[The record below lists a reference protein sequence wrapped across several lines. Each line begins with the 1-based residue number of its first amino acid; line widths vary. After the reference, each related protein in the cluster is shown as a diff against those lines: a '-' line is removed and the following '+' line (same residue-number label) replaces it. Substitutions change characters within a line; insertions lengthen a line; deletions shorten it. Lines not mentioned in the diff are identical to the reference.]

1 MERKQLIKNIEQL
14 ESKLK
19 KEVDSIVEFQMAEKM
34 VQFDNFQTTFMNQ
47 LNNKFNL
54 KIKEMER
61 KLDKKLKE
69 GLEAQN

>member
-1 MERKQLIKNIEQL
+1 MIKNIEEL